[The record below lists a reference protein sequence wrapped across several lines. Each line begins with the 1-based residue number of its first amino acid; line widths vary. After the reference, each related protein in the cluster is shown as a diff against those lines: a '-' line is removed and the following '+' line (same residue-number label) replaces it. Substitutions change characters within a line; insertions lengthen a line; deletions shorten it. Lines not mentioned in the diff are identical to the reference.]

1 MFTAN
6 DIHTRIH
13 QQPFTP
19 LRIFTSSG
27 QNYDITHP
35 DLVLVG
41 RRDLTIGTASNSN
54 PKLYETVSRIS
65 ILHIT
70 DIQDL
75 PVSAGQSHETN
86 GVPGD

>member
-6 DIHTRIH
+6 DLHARIH

-41 RRDLTIGTASNSN
+41 RRELTIGTASNSN
-54 PKLYETVSRIS
+54 PKYYETVSRIS

-75 PVSAGQSHETN
+75 PIPSGSNFETN
-86 GVPGD
+86 GAADG